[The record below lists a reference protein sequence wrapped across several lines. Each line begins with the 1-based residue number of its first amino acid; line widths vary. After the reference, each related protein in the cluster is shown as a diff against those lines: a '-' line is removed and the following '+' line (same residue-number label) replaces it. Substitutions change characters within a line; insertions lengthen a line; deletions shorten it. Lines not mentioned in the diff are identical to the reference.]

1 MKLCNN
7 KSCILLIRSKRG
19 VSVFIYSGF
28 IRKWINLLSRS
39 VCVCRALLFYIQS
52 RQNFQYCV
60 LMVCEISLLIQTHPI
75 MFLSE
80 RE

>member
-7 KSCILLIRSKRG
+7 KFCILLIRSKRG

-39 VCVCRALLFYIQS
+39 VCVIAVLHTEQAEFSVLYIDG
-52 RQNFQYCV
+52 
-60 LMVCEISLLIQTHPI
+60 L
-75 MFLSE
+75 
-80 RE
+80 